1 MRASVMGRESGLAL
15 PRTPDLQN
23 RQARWRGCG
32 SAADSSTALHSLA
45 RGYARKPRCYQA
57 TRRCEPT
64 PNGFL
69 RYALFNM
76 LEKDKTDLELLLDH
90 VSGDDTAFP
99 LIVRRTSGAA
109 WAVVLK
115 ITGNE
120 EDAADAFQ
128 ETYLSA
134 HRAAAKFR
142 GDSAVSTW
150 IHRIAV
156 NAALACVKKRQK
168 NLTAVLEN
176 LEDIEVQ
183 TSTAPSIDRVHPSD
197 AHLDVSRSLALL
209 SHEQQQTILLVD
221 MYGYTQIDA
230 AEILGCAEGTIKS
243 RLSRARRALA
253 EDLGHLRP
261 SMAAGKLESFR
272 EGTEDERNT

>member
-1 MRASVMGRESGLAL
+1 M
-15 PRTPDLQN
+15 
-23 RQARWRGCG
+23 
-32 SAADSSTALHSLA
+32 
-45 RGYARKPRCYQA
+45 
-57 TRRCEPT
+57 

-69 RYALFNM
+69 RYDVFHM
-76 LEKDKTDLELLLDH
+76 LENDKTDLELLLDH
-90 VSGDDTAFP
+90 VSGDESAFP
-99 LIVRRTSGAA
+99 EIVRRTSGAA

-115 ITGNE
+115 ITANE
-120 EDAADAFQ
+120 EDAGDAFQ

-134 HRAAAKFR
+134 HRAAANFR

-168 NLTAVLEN
+168 NLTSELAD

-183 TSTAPSIDRVHPSD
+183 ASTAPTFDRVHPSD

-221 MYGYTQIDA
+221 MYGYTQLDA

-243 RLSRARRALA
+243 RLSRARRSLA

-261 SMAAGKLESFR
+261 FTTARNLDSFR
-272 EGTEDERNT
+272 EEPKDE

>member
-1 MRASVMGRESGLAL
+1 MRAAVIGRESDLAL
-15 PRTPDLQN
+15 PRTPDQQG
-23 RQARWRGCG
+23 RQAQWRGCRPWAG
-32 SAADSSTALHSLA
+32 SPNALHSLA
-45 RGYARKPRCYQA
+45 RRYPRKPHCYQA

-69 RYALFNM
+69 RYALINM
-76 LEKDKTDLELLLDH
+76 VERDKTDLDLLLDH
-90 VSGDDTAFP
+90 VSGDETAFP
-99 LIVRRTSGAA
+99 EIVRRTSGAA

-115 ITGNE
+115 ITANE

-134 HRAAAKFR
+134 HRAAANFR

-168 NLTAVLEN
+168 NLTSELAD

-183 TSTAPSIDRVHPSD
+183 ANTAPSIDLVHPSD

-209 SHEQQQTILLVD
+209 SHEQQQTIFLVD
-221 MYGYTQIDA
+221 MYGYTQLDA

-243 RLSRARRALA
+243 RLSRARRSLA

-261 SMAAGKLESFR
+261 FTTARNVDSFR
-272 EGTEDERNT
+272 KGPQDE

>member
-1 MRASVMGRESGLAL
+1 MRASVIGGESSLVL
-15 PRTPDLQN
+15 PRLPDQQSP
-23 RQARWRGCG
+23 QAHWRTCG
-32 SAADSSTALHSLA
+32 RRAGIPTARHTSP
-45 RGYARKPRCYQA
+45 RRYARKPSCHRA
-57 TRRCEPT
+57 TWRSEARQ
-64 PNGFL
+64 NGPL
-69 RYALFNM
+69 SYAVFNM
-76 LEKDKTDLELLLDH
+76 LADDKTDLELLLDH

-99 LIVRRTSGAA
+99 EIVRRTSGAA
-109 WAVVLK
+109 WAVILK
-115 ITGNE
+115 ITANE
-120 EDAADAFQ
+120 DDAADAFQ

-134 HRAAAKFR
+134 HRAAEKFR

-168 NLTAVLEN
+168 NLTTVLAD
-176 LEDIEVQ
+176 LEDIDVQ
-183 TSTAPSIDRVHPSD
+183 TSTAPRVDLVHPSD

-209 SHEQQQTILLVD
+209 SHEQQQTVLLVD

-261 SMAAGKLESFR
+261 LMAAGNFEFSR
-272 EGTEDERNT
+272 EETEDE

>member
-1 MRASVMGRESGLAL
+1 MRAAVIGRESGLAL
-15 PRTPDLQN
+15 PRTPDQQG
-23 RQARWRGCG
+23 RQAQWRGCRPG
-32 SAADSSTALHSLA
+32 AGNPNALHSLA
-45 RGYARKPRCYQA
+45 RRYARKPRCYQA

-69 RYALFNM
+69 RYALINM
-76 LEKDKTDLELLLDH
+76 LERDKTDLELLLDH

-99 LIVRRTSGAA
+99 EIVRRTSGAA

-115 ITGNE
+115 ITANE

-134 HRAAAKFR
+134 HRAAANFR

-168 NLTAVLEN
+168 NLTAELAD

-183 TSTAPSIDRVHPSD
+183 ATTAPTFDRVHPSD
-197 AHLDVSRSLALL
+197 EHLDVSRSLALL

-221 MYGYTQIDA
+221 MYGYTQLDA

-243 RLSRARRALA
+243 RLSRARRSLA

-261 SMAAGKLESFR
+261 FTTARNVDSFR
-272 EGTEDERNT
+272 KGPQDE

>member
-15 PRTPDLQN
+15 PRTPDRQG

-32 SAADSSTALHSLA
+32 REAGLPTARHSSAW
-45 RGYARKPRCYQA
+45 RYARKLNFHPI
-57 TRRCEPT
+57 TERCEARR
-64 PNGFL
+64 NGL
-69 RYALFNM
+69 LSYAVVYM
-76 LEKDKTDLELLLDH
+76 LEDEKTNLELLLDH

-168 NLTAVLEN
+168 NLTAALEN

-183 TSTAPSIDRVHPSD
+183 TSTAPSINLAHPSD

-261 SMAAGKLESFR
+261 FMTAGKLESFR
-272 EGTEDERNT
+272 EGTEDE

>member
-1 MRASVMGRESGLAL
+1 M
-15 PRTPDLQN
+15 
-23 RQARWRGCG
+23 
-32 SAADSSTALHSLA
+32 
-45 RGYARKPRCYQA
+45 
-57 TRRCEPT
+57 

-69 RYALFNM
+69 RYAISNM
-76 LEKDKTDLELLLDH
+76 LENDKTDLELLLDH
-90 VSGDDTAFP
+90 VSGDESAFP
-99 LIVRRTSGAA
+99 EIVRRTSGAA

-115 ITGNE
+115 ITANE
-120 EDAADAFQ
+120 EDAGDAFQ

-134 HRAAAKFR
+134 HRAAANFR

-168 NLTAVLEN
+168 NLTAELAD
-176 LEDIEVQ
+176 LEDIEMQ
-183 TSTAPSIDRVHPSD
+183 TSIAPTFDRVHPSD
-197 AHLDVSRSLALL
+197 EHLDVSRSLALL

-221 MYGYTQIDA
+221 MYGYTQLDA

-243 RLSRARRALA
+243 RLFRARRVLA

-261 SMAAGKLESFR
+261 FTNARNLDSFR
-272 EGTEDERNT
+272 KGPKDE

>member
-1 MRASVMGRESGLAL
+1 M
-15 PRTPDLQN
+15 
-23 RQARWRGCG
+23 
-32 SAADSSTALHSLA
+32 
-45 RGYARKPRCYQA
+45 
-57 TRRCEPT
+57 

-69 RYALFNM
+69 RYAISNM
-76 LEKDKTDLELLLDH
+76 LENDKTDLELLLDH
-90 VSGDDTAFP
+90 VSGDQSAFP
-99 LIVRRTSGAA
+99 EIVQRTSGAA

-115 ITGNE
+115 ITANE
-120 EDAADAFQ
+120 EYAADAFQ

-134 HRAAAKFR
+134 HRAAANFR

-168 NLTAVLEN
+168 NLTTELAD

-183 TSTAPSIDRVHPSD
+183 ASTEPSIDHVHPSD

-221 MYGYTQIDA
+221 MYGYTQLDA

-243 RLSRARRALA
+243 RLFRARRVLA
-253 EDLGHLRP
+253 EDLGHLR
-261 SMAAGKLESFR
+261 AFTTAGNLDSFR
-272 EGTEDERNT
+272 EGNKNE

>member
-1 MRASVMGRESGLAL
+1 
-15 PRTPDLQN
+15 
-23 RQARWRGCG
+23 
-32 SAADSSTALHSLA
+32 
-45 RGYARKPRCYQA
+45 
-57 TRRCEPT
+57 
-64 PNGFL
+64 
-69 RYALFNM
+69 M
-76 LEKDKTDLELLLDH
+76 LEDDKTDLELLLDH

-115 ITGNE
+115 ITANE

-134 HRAAAKFR
+134 HRAAANFR
-142 GDSAVSTW
+142 GDSAVGTW

-168 NLTAVLEN
+168 NLTSELAD

-183 TSTAPSIDRVHPSD
+183 TNTTPNVSLVHPSD
-197 AHLDVSRSLALL
+197 AHLEVTRSLSFLP
-209 SHEQQQTILLVD
+209 HEQQQTILLVD
-221 MYGYTQIDA
+221 MYGYTQVDA

-253 EDLGHLRP
+253 EDLEHLRP
-261 SMAAGKLESFR
+261 FMTAGKLKSFR
-272 EGTEDERNT
+272 EGTEDE

>member
-1 MRASVMGRESGLAL
+1 MLA
-15 PRTPDLQN
+15 D
-23 RQARWRGCG
+23 
-32 SAADSSTALHSLA
+32 
-45 RGYARKPRCYQA
+45 
-57 TRRCEPT
+57 
-64 PNGFL
+64 
-69 RYALFNM
+69 
-76 LEKDKTDLELLLDH
+76 DKTDLELLLDH

-99 LIVRRTSGAA
+99 EIVRRTSGAA
-109 WAVVLK
+109 WAVILK
-115 ITGNE
+115 ITANE
-120 EDAADAFQ
+120 DDAADAFQ

-134 HRAAAKFR
+134 HRAAEKFR

-168 NLTAVLEN
+168 NLTTVLADI
-176 LEDIEVQ
+176 EDIDVQ
-183 TSTAPSIDRVHPSD
+183 TSTAPRVDLVHPSD

-209 SHEQQQTILLVD
+209 SHEQQQTVLLVD

-261 SMAAGKLESFR
+261 LMAAGNFEFSR
-272 EGTEDERNT
+272 EETEDE

>member
-1 MRASVMGRESGLAL
+1 MRASVMCRESGLAL
-15 PRTPDLQN
+15 PRTPD
-23 RQARWRGCG
+23 RQRRQGQWRGCG
-32 SAADSSTALHSLA
+32 RGVVLPTTRHSSAW
-45 RGYARKPRCYQA
+45 RYARKLNCHPI
-57 TRRCEPT
+57 TGRCEARR
-64 PNGFL
+64 NGL
-69 RYALFNM
+69 PSYAIVNM
-76 LEKDKTDLELLLDH
+76 LEDEKTDLELLLDH

-183 TSTAPSIDRVHPSD
+183 TSTAPSFDLVHPSD

-209 SHEQQQTILLVD
+209 SHEHQQTILLVD
-221 MYGYTQIDA
+221 MYGYTQMDA

-261 SMAAGKLESFR
+261 SMAAGNIDHLR
-272 EGTEDERNT
+272 EGKEDE

>member
-1 MRASVMGRESGLAL
+1 MRAALIGRESGLAL
-15 PRTPDLQN
+15 PRTPDQQS
-23 RQARWRGCG
+23 RQAQWRGCRPG
-32 SAADSSTALHSLA
+32 AGRPTARHSLA
-45 RGYARKPRCYQA
+45 RRYARKHRCYQA
-57 TRRCEPT
+57 TRRCELT

-69 RYALFNM
+69 RYDLFNM
-76 LEKDKTDLELLLDH
+76 LGKDKTDLELLLDH
-90 VSGDDTAFP
+90 VSGDETAFP
-99 LIVRRTSGAA
+99 EIVRRTSGAA

-115 ITGNE
+115 ITANE

-134 HRAAAKFR
+134 HRAAANFR

-168 NLTAVLEN
+168 NLTSELADFK
-176 LEDIEVQ
+176 DIEVQ
-183 TSTAPSIDRVHPSD
+183 ANTAPSLDLVHASD

-221 MYGYTQIDA
+221 MYGYTQLDA

-243 RLSRARRALA
+243 RLSRARRSLA

-261 SMAAGKLESFR
+261 FTTAKNLDSFR
-272 EGTEDERNT
+272 EGTENE

>member
-1 MRASVMGRESGLAL
+1 MRAAVAGRESGLAF
-15 PRTPDLQN
+15 PRTPDLQS
-23 RQARWRGCG
+23 RQAQWKGCRPG
-32 SAADSSTALHSLA
+32 TSLPTARQSFD
-45 RGYARKPRCYQA
+45 RRYAKKPRCYQA
-57 TRRCEPT
+57 TRRCEPM

-69 RYALFNM
+69 RYATSNM
-76 LEKDKTDLELLLDH
+76 LENDKTDLELLLDH
-90 VSGDDTAFP
+90 VSGDQSAFP
-99 LIVRRTSGAA
+99 EIVQRTSGAA

-115 ITGNE
+115 ITANE

-134 HRAAAKFR
+134 HRAAANFR

-168 NLTAVLEN
+168 NLTTELAD

-183 TSTAPSIDRVHPSD
+183 ASTEPSIDHVHPSD
-197 AHLDVSRSLALL
+197 EHLDVSRSLALL

-221 MYGYTQIDA
+221 MYGYTQLDA

-243 RLSRARRALA
+243 RLFRARRVLA
-253 EDLGHLRP
+253 EDLGHLR
-261 SMAAGKLESFR
+261 AFTTAGNLDSFR
-272 EGTEDERNT
+272 EGNKNE

>member
-1 MRASVMGRESGLAL
+1 MRAAAIGRESGLAL
-15 PRTPDLQN
+15 PRTPDQQG
-23 RQARWRGCG
+23 RQAQWRGCRPG
-32 SAADSSTALHSLA
+32 AGNPNALHSLA
-45 RGYARKPRCYQA
+45 RRYARKPRCYQA

-69 RYALFNM
+69 RYALINM
-76 LEKDKTDLELLLDH
+76 LERDKTDLELLLDH

-99 LIVRRTSGAA
+99 EIVRRTSGAA

-115 ITGNE
+115 ITANE

-134 HRAAAKFR
+134 HRAAVNFR

-150 IHRIAV
+150 LHRIAV

-168 NLTAVLEN
+168 NLTAELAD

-183 TSTAPSIDRVHPSD
+183 ATTAPTFDRVHPSD
-197 AHLDVSRSLALL
+197 EHLDVSRSLALL

-221 MYGYTQIDA
+221 MYGYTQLDA

-243 RLSRARRALA
+243 RLSRARRSLA

-261 SMAAGKLESFR
+261 FTTARNLDSFR
-272 EGTEDERNT
+272 EGPQDE

>member
-1 MRASVMGRESGLAL
+1 M
-15 PRTPDLQN
+15 
-23 RQARWRGCG
+23 
-32 SAADSSTALHSLA
+32 
-45 RGYARKPRCYQA
+45 
-57 TRRCEPT
+57 

-69 RYALFNM
+69 RYDISHM
-76 LEKDKTDLELLLDH
+76 LENDKTDLELLLDH
-90 VSGDDTAFP
+90 VSGDESAFP
-99 LIVRRTSGAA
+99 EIVRRTSGAA

-115 ITGNE
+115 ITANE

-134 HRAAAKFR
+134 HRAAANFR

-168 NLTAVLEN
+168 NLTSELTDLE
-176 LEDIEVQ
+176 EIEVQ
-183 TSTAPSIDRVHPSD
+183 ANTAPSIDLVHPSD

-221 MYGYTQIDA
+221 MYGYTQLDA

-243 RLSRARRALA
+243 RLSRARRSLA
-253 EDLGHLRP
+253 ADLGHLRP
-261 SMAAGKLESFR
+261 FTIDRNLDSFR
-272 EGTEDERNT
+272 EGTEDE